1 MADAVNTYQEEPA
14 ESQEHVEAMLAK
26 VEGTQVDPER
36 PEWLPEKFKSPEEM
50 AKAYSSLESKLGQS
64 SSEETASEIEEAELE
79 EVTNQSASE
88 VSDLLDSRGLDF
100 DVFQE
105 EYMQTGTLSP
115 EAYEA
120 LEEAG
125 LSETLVDT
133 WIQGQ
138 NALANQV
145 TSQMQ
150 SLVGGAEEYGQLV
163 QWASDNL
170 PEGEVDAYNQVMES
184 QDPDL
189 IRLAV
194 QGLNAR
200 YRSEAAPNLIE
211 GSTGAVSTGGKFSS
225 NAELTAAMGDPR
237 YAKDSAYR
245 QQVADKLA
253 RSSLF

>member
-14 ESQEHVEAMLAK
+14 ESQEHVDAMLAK

-64 SSEETASEIEEAELE
+64 SSEETTSEPEEAELE

-115 EAYEA
+115 EAYQA

-133 WIQGQ
+133 WIEGQ

-170 PEGEVDAYNQVMES
+170 PEGEVDAYNQVMET

-200 YRSEAAPNLIE
+200 YRSEAEPSLLQ
-211 GSTGAVSTGGKFSS
+211 GGTGEVTGGKFSS
-225 NAELTAAMGDPR
+225 NAELTAAMRDPR
-237 YAKDSAYR
+237 YAQDPAYR

>member
-133 WIQGQ
+133 WIEGQ

-170 PEGEVDAYNQVMES
+170 PEGEVDAYNQVMGS

-200 YRSEAAPNLIE
+200 YRSEAEPSLLQ
-211 GSTGAVSTGGKFSS
+211 GGTGEVTGGKFSS
-225 NAELTAAMGDPR
+225 NAELTAAMRDPR
-237 YAKDSAYR
+237 YALDPAYR